1 MRLHLYRRHR
11 RDCKSGHPEESR
23 SSELEERHKSWRRCE
38 CPIFATGTFVKGR
51 RQRKSTAEWQWEPA
65 KAISACWE
73 AAGSWDQTTTPSA
86 RLEPAQAAVPR
97 TSITDATE
105 AYLARCQN
113 RGLTDSSLSKYRT
126 SIKQLRAYCD
136 SRGYVMLDQLT
147 IADMDRFYASWKDG
161 KRAGAKKLERLK
173 SFVKFCLKRKWL
185 ADDITEDLLPQEGS
199 SIPAN
204 KAPFTDDELERIY
217 KACDQLGG
225 PKPPGPGHRDWGGE
239 DLKDFIYLSI
249 YTGLRI
255 SDVATFDA
263 TKRLSGNNVFLR
275 MHKTKKPLHSYIPDW
290 LVARLR
296 DRERKHGA
304 LIFRTGQSLVMRTMA
319 ELWRVKLK
327 QVFALAGPWGE
338 DRPSPHRFRHTF
350 VRILLEKGVPVA
362 DVAELIG
369 DTEQTVREHYS
380 HWIQSRQDRLTG
392 ILKDAFSDKPK
403 PKIVNIRGR
412 G

>member
-65 KAISACWE
+65 KAIAARWE

-86 RLEPAQAAVPR
+86 GIKPAQAAVPR
-97 TSITDATE
+97 MSITDATE

-136 SRGYVMLDQLT
+136 SRGYVILDQLT

-204 KAPFTDDELERIY
+204 KAPFTDDELDRIY

-239 DLKDFIYLSI
+239 DLKDFVYLSI

-263 TKRLSGNNVFLR
+263 TKRLNGNNVFLR
-275 MHKTKKPLHSYIPDW
+275 MHKTKKPLHSYIPDFAVTADSA
-290 LVARLR
+290 LDVEMSARRVFRQSGRIGGDNEPETSRYRERSPDFGTCGQRIPISPMRRAAVARPHTR
-296 DRERKHGA
+296 GPIDS
-304 LIFRTGQSLVMRTMA
+304 TQT
-319 ELWRVKLK
+319 
-327 QVFALAGPWGE
+327 LAC
-338 DRPSPHRFRHTF
+338 
-350 VRILLEKGVPVA
+350 A
-362 DVAELIG
+362 
-369 DTEQTVREHYS
+369 
-380 HWIQSRQDRLTG
+380 
-392 ILKDAFSDKPK
+392 
-403 PKIVNIRGR
+403 
-412 G
+412 